1 MNRPA
6 NNGLY
11 GKRPPPPHPKA
22 RKQSRNFHLKLGS
35 NNDSNIQETDEIDNY
50 IDKID
55 LDDDING
62 KTLNEYIDGPTGYT
76 RDHDQ
81 KYDSINEINLLD

>member
-11 GKRPPPPHPKA
+11 GKRPPPPHPET

-35 NNDSNIQETDEIDNY
+35 NNDSDIQETGEIDNY

-55 LDDDING
+55 LEDDING
-62 KTLNEYIDGPTGYT
+62 QTLNEYINDQADYT
-76 RDHDQ
+76 RNHD
-81 KYDSINEINLLD
+81 